1 MDLSAIK
8 SSNAN
13 NSAPS
18 AAANEMK
25 KVVVKVSDTETLA
38 EKKGEEQ
45 SKKSTP
51 TQGPKDTAEKQTA
64 APSVEGSTVSAVEAP
79 VTNGS
84 SPAKTADV
92 SDSSTDA
99 AAEAE
104 AAAAKA
110 AEAKKVELEK
120 IAEAERIV
128 IAKKKAEEEAV
139 LLKQLQDEDRQR
151 IESERKRVALE
162 AEEEDRKKR
171 AAVADEKRAAAE
183 SEEKKAAEAEE
194 KRAADE
200 LKKVNDDLAKAK
212 IDEDAKKKADAEI
225 EKRRRV
231 ADEEEKLAQRD
242 AAAAAAAAAIADTR
256 SKKAKQKDALAAK
269 DAANTAD
276 SMLDAYTE
284 PSVGVPIPAP
294 APALYEPEPKVEVEV
309 EQEPE
314 DDWEASADKPFEA
327 PTPLPAA
334 APVALARRSLRPGG
348 GLDQQRLN
356 AGFPSASAKP
366 KQQYLKAELLKFR
379 PAQVVEADRPAPLA
393 SYTVLLKPRGTGG
406 PPGPGGEAGNSQKS
420 GSGSQGGGGAA
431 WGRGEMKS
439 GQGPQ
444 DGSGRP
450 RVPAEGS
457 AAGQHQHGD
466 EGWARSGPLPPL
478 PPLAPRPAKA
488 SKGPTGPRPTKVI
501 ADPIERLSFDVL
513 SILNKITPQS
523 FEKLT
528 SKMCEIPVGTSAEL
542 DKMIELVF
550 EKANLDTSFAHL
562 YAEMCAALEVRSSRW
577 AFLQYVLNKD
587 SKQYIW
593 IKDLT
598 FDNVLAGPFSSVDEC
613 IKATMGTEP
622 PVMQHVETK
631 VEVME
636 LNVVHDI
643 LIMVS
648 CHAYLPSLL
657 RLLLIP

>member
-1 MDLSAIK
+1 LSVKDKEGNVMDLSAIK

-13 NSAPS
+13 NGAPS
-18 AAANEMK
+18 AAANEAK
-25 KVVVKVSDTETLA
+25 KTVVKVSDTETLP

-45 SKKSTP
+45 SKKPTT
-51 TQGPKDTAEKQTA
+51 TQGPKDNAEKQVS
-64 APSVEGSTVSAVEAP
+64 APTVEGSTVNADETP

-84 SPAKTADV
+84 SLVKTTDV

-120 IAEAERIV
+120 IAEAERTV

-183 SEEKKAAEAEE
+183 SEDKRAAEAEE

-225 EKRRRV
+225 EKKRRV
-231 ADEEEKLAQRD
+231 AEEEEKLAQRD

-284 PSVGVPIPAP
+284 PTVGVPIPAA
-294 APALYEPEPKVEVEV
+294 APAVFEPEPKVEVEV

-356 AGFPSASAKP
+356 AGFASVSAKP

-379 PAQVVEADRPAPLA
+379 PALVVEADRPAPLA

-450 RVPAEGS
+450 RVPAEGQ

-598 FDNVLAGPFSSVDEC
+598 FDNVLAGPFGSVDEC

-648 CHAYLPSLL
+648 YHPHL
-657 RLLLIP
+657 